1 MFHVAVFL
9 CPCVMNQCLVH
20 MKIDE
25 RLLTF
30 PIFGVSRKIL
40 KWRAFFVVYRC
51 IHIID
56 AGWIYLV
63 FFFRVA
69 NAPREKHSRGMSADT
84 FEIML
89 FSIWRLFED
98 AFLGTFYHFHSTSDL
113 RGALFDKTKRHT
125 FRQTMSPF
133 LSGILS
139 TCEVARI
146 CRIPTNLSSLLFNVY
161 ALRVS
166 SNIQKRNVEKRTR
179 RSAIVRIKIVCR
191 PKVIVPYQIET

>member
-1 MFHVAVFL
+1 MSL
-9 CPCVMNQCLVH
+9 CNGSVLGTYENRWAFADVSNFRCFSKKSWNGALFSW
-20 MKIDE
+20 
-25 RLLTF
+25 LL
-30 PIFGVSRKIL
+30 
-40 KWRAFFVVYRC
+40 RC

-56 AGWIYLV
+56 AGWIYLFSI
-63 FFFRVA
+63 FFCRVA
-69 NAPREKHSRGMSADT
+69 NAPREKHGRGMSADT

-89 FSIWRLFED
+89 FSVWRLFED

-113 RGALFDKTKRHT
+113 RGALFDKTKR
-125 FRQTMSPF
+125 QTMSLF

-166 SNIQKRNVEKRTR
+166 SKIQKRNVEKRTR